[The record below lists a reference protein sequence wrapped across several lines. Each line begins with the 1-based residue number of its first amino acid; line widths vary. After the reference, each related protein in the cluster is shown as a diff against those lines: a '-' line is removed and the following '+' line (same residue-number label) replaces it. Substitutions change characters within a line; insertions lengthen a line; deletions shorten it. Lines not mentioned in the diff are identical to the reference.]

1 MKTSFSRCLLFL
13 AAASGAAGQSGVV
26 DLTRL
31 ENYANQARPAYIT
44 RDNTPAGP
52 NPPANPI
59 TNLGATLGRV
69 LFYDKRLSRNS
80 TVSCSSCHQ
89 QAFAFSDN
97 ATASTGVAG
106 TTGRHSMRLVNSRFA
121 QERRFFWDERATS
134 LEDQTTRPIK
144 DHGEMGF
151 SGTLGDPAFSDLVTR
166 LTAIEEYRVLFA
178 AVFGTATITEQRV
191 QRALAQFV
199 RSIQSFD
206 SKYDANRAL
215 VANNNDPFPNFTTQE
230 NNGKN
235 IFTNAPN
242 QGGAGCAACHRPPE
256 FDIDPNSLN
265 NGVIGSL
272 GGGTDLTN
280 TRSPTLRDLIQP
292 GGLQLNGPM
301 MHDGSHTT
309 LAAMINHYIAP
320 PVNASLDPRLNRPP
334 LNLNQ
339 GQRNDL
345 AAFLRTLTGSDVYT
359 NPKWSSPFNALDQLT
374 LIVLPADAARLQPN
388 EGATAAVFTATGVP
402 GLPYRVESSTNLTA
416 WTLVTTVQADAS
428 GLLQHSFS
436 LGGTPTFYR
445 FTYIPPAG

>member
-1 MKTSFSRCLLFL
+1 VL
-13 AAASGAAGQSGVV
+13 

-31 ENYANQARPAYIT
+31 ENYANQPVPAYII
-44 RDNTPAGP
+44 RDNTPQGP

-80 TVSCSSCHQ
+80 TISCSSCHQ
-89 QAFAFSDN
+89 QAFAFSDS

-151 SGTLGDPAFSDLVTR
+151 SGTLGDPDFNDLITR

-178 AVFGTATITEQRV
+178 AVYGTPTITEPRV

-206 SKYDANRAL
+206 SKYDTGRAQ
-215 VANNNDPFPNFTTQE
+215 VANNNDPFPNFTMAE

-235 IFTNAPN
+235 IFTNPPN

-280 TRSPTLRDLIQP
+280 TRSPSLRDLVQP
-292 GGLQLNGPM
+292 GGLLLNGPM
-301 MHDGSHTT
+301 MHDGSHTS
-309 LAAMINHYIAP
+309 LAAMINHYISP
-320 PVNASLDPRLNRPP
+320 PVNANLDPRLNRPP
-334 LNLNQ
+334 LNLNA

-345 AAFLRTLTGSDVYT
+345 AAFLRTLTGSALYT
-359 NPKWSSPFNALDQLT
+359 DPKWSSPFNAQGQLT
-374 LIVLPADAARLQPN
+374 LIVLPAEKGRLLPN
-388 EGATAAVFTATGVP
+388 EGATSALFTATGVP
-402 GLPYRVESSTNLTA
+402 GLSYRVESSTDLSQ
-416 WTLVTTVQADAS
+416 WTLVTTLQASAE
-428 GLLQHSFS
+428 GLLQHSIAI
-436 LGGTPTFYR
+436 GGTPTFYR